1 MAERNCFRPFRC
13 LQWRGIQ
20 ERRVID
26 DHGMT
31 LKDWMLYEIC
41 LFGHYRLSLF
51 TFVSSSSQLDSAFEK
66 SFLGAT
72 SEEILSTDEKVFS
85 VVWHLVHSGSGNGA
99 LAS

>member
-1 MAERNCFRPFRC
+1 MPALLFSLFY
-13 LQWRGIQ
+13 
-20 ERRVID
+20 
-26 DHGMT
+26 HGMT

-99 LAS
+99 LVS